1 MKVSAIQ
8 NTYGSPSGAAKQLS
22 EPIFSLGAG
31 YHRFFARPGA
41 TVLQNFVETGATVN
55 PLQGKYVPLFRA
67 SKQNLNFKQ
76 SGPSKTVQYGDY
88 RGNYILY
95 KYVAQHDLKR
105 LTREMQF
112 QQYPSAD
119 STEGSEI
126 IGRALADIT
135 QKINTLGDT
144 ITSTKGLRSAEEQS
158 AAIGLKGQVKGK
170 GRANPVDL
178 DVKGQ
183 GYQVTYTKEYEK
195 LSGHS
200 IYGGLGRQLRSNI
213 SKIRSAQER
222 HGTSK
227 RKMHKNISKAGLSYF
242 QKRLP
247 MWNQIMKQV
256 QGNQKMSA
264 RTLRGDIQGAM
275 VSGLAQNPN
284 QRIEGIAMRG
294 FRGNLY
300 NSTGFFHNAA
310 SQMTLQSLGNAAK
323 YQEGV
328 FNVTPIDNGVHS
340 LVGLFMLT
348 ADPVWRYKESEM
360 KYAHVSYGLDSTSP
374 IIASEFTKLDA
385 LGINRMK
392 SHAQQFV
399 DARTTSD
406 TGKVGEMMTTTAAQ
420 HLSGGVRLLPSMNI
434 MAANKELS
442 TWVSNVLLPN
452 LRNAASGAARN
463 IDGKSILGSGFTER
477 MGKANFTALPY
488 LSVFDSVL
496 SRYGSK

>member
-1 MKVSAIQ
+1 
-8 NTYGSPSGAAKQLS
+8 
-22 EPIFSLGAG
+22 
-31 YHRFFARPGA
+31 
-41 TVLQNFVETGATVN
+41 
-55 PLQGKYVPLFRA
+55 
-67 SKQNLNFKQ
+67 
-76 SGPSKTVQYGDY
+76 
-88 RGNYILY
+88 
-95 KYVAQHDLKR
+95 
-105 LTREMQF
+105 
-112 QQYPSAD
+112 
-119 STEGSEI
+119 
-126 IGRALADIT
+126 
-135 QKINTLGDT
+135 
-144 ITSTKGLRSAEEQS
+144 
-158 AAIGLKGQVKGK
+158 
-170 GRANPVDL
+170 
-178 DVKGQ
+178 
-183 GYQVTYTKEYEK
+183 
-195 LSGHS
+195 
-200 IYGGLGRQLRSNI
+200 
-213 SKIRSAQER
+213 
-222 HGTSK
+222 
-227 RKMHKNISKAGLSYF
+227 
-242 QKRLP
+242 

-310 SQMTLQSLGNAAK
+310 SQMTLQALGNAAK

-420 HLSGGVRLLPSMNI
+420 HLSGSVRILPSMNI
-434 MAANKELS
+434 MAANEELS